1 MSEKEKKVKEL
12 SAEEVLQK
20 FDKESD
26 KRELTG
32 VWGKI
37 ISAICILFAL
47 FQLYTAT
54 FGVLDAHLQRA
65 IHLAFGFLLIS
76 CCIRP
81 DIPGPAARCI
91 PLMSFWLCSAQVL
104 PCIWL

>member
-1 MSEKEKKVKEL
+1 MSEKEKKVREL

-47 FQLYTAT
+47 FPIIYSHLRCAGCASAACYSLSLRLFIDFPAVSQQT
-54 FGVLDAHLQRA
+54 FLVPQQDASL
-65 IHLAFGFLLIS
+65 
-76 CCIRP
+76 
-81 DIPGPAARCI
+81 
-91 PLMSFWLCSAQVL
+91 
-104 PCIWL
+104 

>member
-1 MSEKEKKVKEL
+1 VSAENKKIEEL

-37 ISAICILFAL
+37 ISAICILFAFHKKQKDHIRQYKKRL
-47 FQLYTAT
+47 NNIKYKEKTAKVII
-54 FGVLDAHLQRA
+54 FV
-65 IHLAFGFLLIS
+65 
-76 CCIRP
+76 CN
-81 DIPGPAARCI
+81 
-91 PLMSFWLCSAQVL
+91 
-104 PCIWL
+104 

>member
-65 IHLAFGFLLIS
+65 IHLAFGFLLIFLLYPS
-76 CCIRP
+76 RHSWSRSKI
-81 DIPGPAARCI
+81 AS
-91 PLMSFWLCSAQVL
+91 L
-104 PCIWL
+104 

>member
-54 FGVLDAHLQRA
+54 FGVLGCA
-65 IHLAFGFLLIS
+65 S
-76 CCIRP
+76 
-81 DIPGPAARCI
+81 AARYSLSLRLFI
-91 PLMSFWLCSAQVL
+91 DFSAVSQQTFLVPQQDASL
-104 PCIWL
+104 

>member
-65 IHLAFGFLLIS
+65 IHSLRLFIDFPAVSQQTFLVPQQDASL
-76 CCIRP
+76 
-81 DIPGPAARCI
+81 
-91 PLMSFWLCSAQVL
+91 
-104 PCIWL
+104 

>member
-1 MSEKEKKVKEL
+1 MSEKEKKVREL

-37 ISAICILFAL
+37 ISAICETHSGCNFILNKL
-47 FQLYTAT
+47 LTIVNLLYK
-54 FGVLDAHLQRA
+54 FPIIFFFCND
-65 IHLAFGFLLIS
+65 S
-76 CCIRP
+76 E
-81 DIPGPAARCI
+81 
-91 PLMSFWLCSAQVL
+91 
-104 PCIWL
+104 PCEMEEKSRIMFT

>member
-37 ISAICILFAL
+37 I
-47 FQLYTAT
+47 
-54 FGVLDAHLQRA
+54 
-65 IHLAFGFLLIS
+65 
-76 CCIRP
+76 
-81 DIPGPAARCI
+81 
-91 PLMSFWLCSAQVL
+91 
-104 PCIWL
+104 